1 MNRFETLNNGSA
13 TRLVRQKCRYLTRKM
28 GWKQSKL
35 CNETEWRLYHER
47 HNWKTCLLGISTSSG
62 DATNWCNKNF
72 QLQFFFGYHIFRQT
86 YWRTAT
92 KVSLLS
98 ETTCQN
104 DAAKRMIW
112 TPGFAVSLG
121 GGIFRLA
128 VPSIASRWES
138 IFCWRFSQPHVRDE
152 YGWLHLVMLIKPSAF
167 TGWFPSSVT

>member
-1 MNRFETLNNGSA
+1 MQVLNPQDGMEAIKIVQWNRMEIVSRETQLENMSIRDINEL
-13 TRLVRQKCRYLTRKM
+13 RRCNQLMQQKF
-28 GWKQSKL
+28 
-35 CNETEWRLYHER
+35 
-47 HNWKTCLLGISTSSG
+47 ST
-62 DATNWCNKNF
+62 TV
-72 QLQFFFGYHIFRQT
+72 FFGYHIFRQT
-86 YWRTAT
+86 NWRTAT